1 MEHHRGYTI
10 VLTEFGTFHK
20 AKPLNDVEVG
30 MESHYEL
37 LPERKG
43 SAGFFLLKKQHAKLR
58 ILAMATAI
66 LLAFLPLYSWYDSNK
81 AYAYVNVDINPSV
94 ELEINEDRQ
103 VLNMIP
109 HNEDAAKLLDEFSSW
124 KHKTAEEVI
133 VRFVELSEKQG
144 MMNELDSVL
153 VGVSYLNEELEF
165 DFTEEIED
173 YVDEQLATLS
183 VAAFV
188 VPESIRTKAKEVN
201 KPVNQYMAET
211 ISADSSTVQDEDV
224 STSEVQQLDG
234 EDKDIIQSFYKSE
247 EPKDPVEKK
256 EEGSKNKPVKTEKA
270 KQTTPPGQEKQD
282 RGQKSSPVEKKND
295 HPGQGKGL
303 EKEKPEKNT
312 NEKKDNHTKGNE
324 PSSKA
329 NDKVKEKQ
337 APGQEKKKGHSP
349 SGGDKKKNKNSSKE
363 SGQYKTPPG
372 HMKKDTGKEKQAP
385 GHKKRD
391 SNKDKQPPGQSKKEN
406 KK

>member
-37 LPERKG
+37 LPERKR
-43 SAGFFLLKKQHAKLR
+43 SAGFFLLKTQHARLR
-58 ILAMATAI
+58 IIAMVTAI
-66 LLAFLPLYSWYDSNK
+66 LLALLPLYSWYDSNK

-94 ELEINEDRQ
+94 EMEINEDRQ
-103 VLNMIP
+103 VLDMIP
-109 HNEDAAKLLDEFSSW
+109 HNEDAAELLDGFSSW
-124 KHKTAEEVI
+124 KHEAAEEVI
-133 VRFVELSEKQG
+133 VRFIELSEEQG

-188 VPESIRTKAKEVN
+188 VPESVRNKAKEVN

-211 ISADSSTVQDEDV
+211 LSDDSSTVQDQDV
-224 STSEVQQLDG
+224 STSEVPQLDG

-247 EPKDPVEKK
+247 EPKDPVKKK
-256 EEGSKNKPVKTEKA
+256 EEESKKKQVKTEKA
-270 KQTTPPGQEKQD
+270 KQTTPPGKEK
-282 RGQKSSPVEKKND
+282 QKSSPGEKKND

-303 EKEKPEKNT
+303 EKKKPGKNST
-312 NEKKDNHTKGNE
+312 EKKENHTKGNE
-324 PSSKA
+324 PSTKA

-337 APGQEKKKGHSP
+337 PPGQEKKKGHSP
-349 SGGDKKKNKNSSKE
+349 SGADKSKNKSTERPDNS
-363 SGQYKTPPG
+363 KTPPG
-372 HMKKDTGKEKQAP
+372 QKKKDTGK
-385 GHKKRD
+385 D
-391 SNKDKQPPGQSKKEN
+391 TQPPGHVKKEN
-406 KK
+406 RK

>member
-10 VLTEFGTFHK
+10 VLTEFGSFHK

-58 ILAMATAI
+58 IIAMVTAI
-66 LLAFLPLYSWYDSNK
+66 LLALLPLYSWYDSNK

-94 ELEINEDRQ
+94 EMEINEDRQ
-103 VLNMIP
+103 VLDMIP

-124 KHKTAEEVI
+124 KHKAAEEVI

-188 VPESIRTKAKEVN
+188 VPESVRTKAKEVN

-211 ISADSSTVQDEDV
+211 ISADSSTGQDESV
-224 STSEVQQLDG
+224 SISEVQQLDG

-247 EPKDPVEKK
+247 EPKDPVKKNEEKPK
-256 EEGSKNKPVKTEKA
+256 KKPAKSEKA

-282 RGQKSSPVEKKND
+282 RDQKSSPGEKND
-295 HPGQGKGL
+295 HPGKGKGKGKGL
-303 EKEKPEKNT
+303 GKEKPGKNT
-312 NEKKDNHTKGNE
+312 GEKKDNHTKGNE
-324 PSSKA
+324 PSTKA

-349 SGGDKKKNKNSSKE
+349 SGADKPKNKFTERPDNS
-363 SGQYKTPPG
+363 KTPPG
-372 HMKKDTGKEKQAP
+372 QKKKGTGK
-385 GHKKRD
+385 D
-391 SNKDKQPPGQSKKEN
+391 NQPPGHEKKEN
-406 KK
+406 RK